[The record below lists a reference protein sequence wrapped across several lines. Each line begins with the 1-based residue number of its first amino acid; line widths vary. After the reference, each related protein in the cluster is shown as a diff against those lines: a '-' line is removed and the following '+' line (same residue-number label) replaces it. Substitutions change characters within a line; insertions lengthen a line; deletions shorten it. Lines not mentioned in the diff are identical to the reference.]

1 MPTPG
6 ICLCEDRLF
15 KSVMAQN
22 KETREEI
29 HAYKK
34 QRRGMKGK
42 HEKTLV

>member
-6 ICLCEDRLF
+6 ICLCEDMLF

-29 HAYKK
+29 HAYKN
-34 QRRGMKGK
+34 RGA
-42 HEKTLV
+42 E